1 MEQCVDVIIRVM
13 GAKRQTFG
21 VPKAF
26 FADDGKALW
35 PFRQFAIKLTLC
47 WIEWMIGKSTEN
59 DKFRHLQTA
68 VGIAA
73 QHPLC
78 GFRTSS
84 L

>member
-1 MEQCVDVIIRVM
+1 MDVIIRVM

-59 DKFRHLQTA
+59 DSLRYF
-68 VGIAA
+68 VGKIQRNVALLT
-73 QHPLC
+73 HKP
-78 GFRTSS
+78 
-84 L
+84 